1 MYGSRNDDTFEP
13 IKYRVKLT
21 TNPHTQQIETTKGT
35 GGDIVVLEEAAY
47 VDSGFFY
54 ETVAPLLIV
63 GTTTLL
69 AISTLTSEI
78 NFYTRLIRL
87 RDKQTNLPMFS
98 VLKVELACQACK
110 DDGKATDC
118 VHMLHLVPRWQSG
131 ERHRK
136 LKTIMQD
143 RPDLIESELSGIA
156 FDSLQQCYRAE
167 DIEAIFT
174 QDPLPP
180 LLHDEI
186 FIIIDPAAGGP
197 GSDYSLVSFQRNRG
211 NVTILGIDTLSH
223 CKEPMKQFAM
233 VEEHVSKL
241 RKNVYRSSSKIKIF
255 VERNLGFEAE
265 HHRHGLSHIPNATF
279 YEDHK
284 AGRVGVLTT
293 EAVKY
298 AAMELLNILLRE
310 RRVAMCKYF
319 VSRDPKA
326 AKTKLREQLEVFSFQ
341 YKQAANTFQKDRA
354 ALSGKVGGMRDDVC
368 ICLMLGCYW
377 TSSAVVERR
386 LIGAID

>member
-1 MYGSRNDDTFEP
+1 M
-13 IKYRVKLT
+13 
-21 TNPHTQQIETTKGT
+21 
-35 GGDIVVLEEAAY
+35 LEEAAY

-98 VLKVELACQACK
+98 VLKIELACQACK
-110 DDGKATDC
+110 DEGKATEC
-118 VHMLHLVPRWQSG
+118 VHMLHLVPRWQSS

-167 DIEAIFT
+167 DIDAIFT

-233 VEEHVSKL
+233 VEEHINKL
-241 RKNVYRSSSKIKIF
+241 RKNVYRSSSKVKIF

-265 HHRHGLSHIPNATF
+265 HHRHGLSHIQNATF

-310 RRVAMCKYF
+310 RRVATCKYF

-377 TSSAVVERR
+377 TSSGVMEKRA
-386 LIGAID
+386 LGAIVD